1 MSTRHQTSKNPLI
14 TSHYVSATARFSFLS
29 STHIIP
35 DSICPAVWRPESL
48 WHRPTLLGQQ
58 LKHSFSIQKKTRSL
72 AWKTLELSCRNKSN
86 QDRVPYAKVA
96 KSSTFSYTWH
106 HEEHVHCSELFFFF
120 CFTTQKDTLL
130 YHNYHCPV
138 LSLAAILLS
147 FAHPCSLF
155 RPTFPECMHLVD
167 DCVTLSEIVG
177 KDVCTGSL
185 SSDVHPD
192 CKCWG

>member
-1 MSTRHQTSKNPLI
+1 MSTRYQTSKNPLI
-14 TSHYVSATARFSFLS
+14 ASHYVSATARFSFLS

-58 LKHSFSIQKKTRSL
+58 LKHSFSLQKKTRSL

-120 CFTTQKDTLL
+120 LL
-130 YHNYHCPV
+130 YDPKGH
-138 LSLAAILLS
+138 
-147 FAHPCSLF
+147 F
-155 RPTFPECMHLVD
+155 
-167 DCVTLSEIVG
+167 IVPQL
-177 KDVCTGSL
+177 SL
-185 SSDVHPD
+185 SSAFSCSYFTVIRSPVFTFSTHISGVHAFGRRLCNFVGNSREGCVYGFVVERCAP
-192 CKCWG
+192 GL

>member
-58 LKHSFSIQKKTRSL
+58 LKHSFSLQKKTRSL

-120 CFTTQKDTLL
+120 FALRPKRTLYCTTIIIVQCFLL
-130 YHNYHCPV
+130 QLFHCH
-138 LSLAAILLS
+138 SLTRVH
-147 FAHPCSLF
+147 FFDPHF
-155 RPTFPECMHLVD
+155 RSAC
-167 DCVTLSEIVG
+167 I
-177 KDVCTGSL
+177 
-185 SSDVHPD
+185 
-192 CKCWG
+192 W